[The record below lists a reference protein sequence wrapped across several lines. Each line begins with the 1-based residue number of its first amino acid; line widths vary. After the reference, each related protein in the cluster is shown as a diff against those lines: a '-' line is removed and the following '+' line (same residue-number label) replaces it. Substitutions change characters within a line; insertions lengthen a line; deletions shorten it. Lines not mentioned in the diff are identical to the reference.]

1 MRLLFLGTSGYHP
14 SERRHTACLAIPEC
28 GVVLDAGT
36 GLFRL
41 GRYLETNHL
50 DLFLSHAHLD
60 HVVGLTYF
68 FSVLHEHPLQ
78 RITVYGE
85 EEVLSAIERHLLA
98 EPLFPGRPPLEF
110 QALPRE
116 TPLPRNGKLTS
127 FPVAHVGGALGFRLD
142 WPGRSVAYVTDTTAA
157 SDAPYLEEIRGVD
170 LLVHECYY
178 PDSAA
183 EFAEKFGHSTTCA
196 VAELARRA
204 GVGRVLLTH
213 IHPLAPDGANLD
225 LPEARKIFSPLDLAE
240 DLQEV
245 EF

>member
-1 MRLLFLGTSGYHP
+1 MRLIFLGTGGYHP
-14 SERRHTACLAIPEC
+14 SERRHTACLVIPEC
-28 GVVLDAGT
+28 GVAIDAGT
-36 GLFRL
+36 GLFRM
-41 GRYLETNHL
+41 GRYLEISEL

-60 HVVGLTYF
+60 HVAGLTYF
-68 FSVLHEHPLQ
+68 FSVMYEHPLR
-78 RITVYGE
+78 RITVHGAE
-85 EEVLSAIERHLLA
+85 EKLAAVREHLFS
-98 EPLFPGRPPLEF
+98 EDIFPGNPPLEF
-110 QALPRE
+110 RAIKREVALPKDGR
-116 TPLPRNGKLTS
+116 LTS

-142 WPGRSVAYVTDTTAA
+142 WPGRSMAYVTDTTASPEA
-157 SDAPYLEEIRGVD
+157 AYLEEIRGVD

-183 EFAEKFGHSTTCA
+183 EFAERFGHSTTRA

-204 GVGRVLLTH
+204 DVGRVLLTH

-225 LPEARKIFSPLDLAE
+225 LPEARKVFSELELAE

>member
-1 MRLLFLGTSGYHP
+1 MRLILLGTGGYHP
-14 SERRHTACLAIPEC
+14 SERRHTACLVIPEC
-28 GVVLDAGT
+28 GVALDAGT

-41 GRYLETNHL
+41 GRYLVTGQL
-50 DLFLSHAHLD
+50 DLFLTHAHLD

-68 FSVLHEHPLQ
+68 FSVLFEHPLQ
-78 RITVYGE
+78 RITVHGAE
-85 EEVLSAIERHLLA
+85 EKLSAVRQHLLSEA
-98 EPLFPGRPPLEF
+98 LFPGRPPLEF
-110 QALPRE
+110 QPLPRE
-116 TPLPRNGKLTS
+116 VPLPKNGRLTS

-142 WPGRSVAYVTDTTAA
+142 WPGRSMAYVTDTTAA
-157 SDAPYLEEIRGVD
+157 PDAAYLEEIRGVD
-170 LLVHECYY
+170 LLVHECFY

-183 EFAEKFGHSTTCA
+183 EFAERFGHSTTRA

-225 LPEARKIFSPLDLAE
+225 LPEARKIFSPLELAE
-240 DLQEV
+240 DLQAV